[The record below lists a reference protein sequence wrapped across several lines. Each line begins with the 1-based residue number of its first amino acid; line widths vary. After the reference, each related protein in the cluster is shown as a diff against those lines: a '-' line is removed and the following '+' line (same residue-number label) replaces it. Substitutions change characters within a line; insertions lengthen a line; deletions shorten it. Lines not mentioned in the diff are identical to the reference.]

1 MLSDPLLCRIKENI
15 DYCETLL
22 KIFVQQSVK
31 LYGKRFI
38 SFNVHSLIHLAK
50 DVEKFGPI
58 DSFSCYPFENHLQ
71 KLKNL
76 VRKSAKPLPQV
87 VKRLSE
93 MQQNISKKV
102 ASNETT
108 IDLYDEHCH
117 GPSVRSVYGRQYSRV
132 KMGSFV
138 LRTCVPDN
146 CVILDDDSVVMIA
159 NFVKDASENVFIIGR
174 KYVTFDDL
182 FTYPAPSRKIGTVK
196 VNDADLSDLQSWP
209 ISSVRFLACRIPVG
223 LNNDNGI
230 YGITPI
236 RNNGNMY

>member
-1 MLSDPLLCRIKENI
+1 MYEHFLLFHFATRMLSDPLLCRIKENI

-87 VKRLSE
+87 VKILSE
-93 MQQNISKKV
+93 MQQKISKKV
-102 ASNETT
+102 ASNEIT
-108 IDLYDEHCH
+108 IDLYDEH
-117 GPSVRSVYGRQYSRV
+117 
-132 KMGSFV
+132 
-138 LRTCVPDN
+138 
-146 CVILDDDSVVMIA
+146 
-159 NFVKDASENVFIIGR
+159 
-174 KYVTFDDL
+174 
-182 FTYPAPSRKIGTVK
+182 
-196 VNDADLSDLQSWP
+196 
-209 ISSVRFLACRIPVG
+209 
-223 LNNDNGI
+223 
-230 YGITPI
+230 
-236 RNNGNMY
+236 